1 LETFIVFK
9 VSILIFAANMKDSI
23 LQKAVDMFL
32 SYGFK
37 SVTMD
42 DIANEMG
49 VSKKTLYK
57 YFSNKERLVD
67 ETTLVVQE
75 KIDSIIKEIM
85 SAGYNAI
92 EENFVIKNVF
102 KEMFKKAKTSPMYQL
117 KKYYPDTYN
126 KLMEVELC
134 TFSECIT
141 SNLEKGI
148 KEKVYRKDIDKD
160 MVMRFYFILVFGAHE
175 SDLFSSNMS
184 DMLQI
189 ELKILEYHTR
199 AIATL
204 NGISVLEKQLTQI
217 NQTAS

>member
-1 LETFIVFK
+1 
-9 VSILIFAANMKDSI
+9 MKDTI

-42 DIANEMG
+42 DIANDMG
-49 VSKKTLYK
+49 VSKKTIYK
-57 YFSNKERLVD
+57 YFSNKEKLV
-67 ETTLVVQE
+67 EESTLVVQE
-75 KIDSIIKEIM
+75 KIDGIIKEI
-85 SAGYNAI
+85 SQAGYNAI

-141 SNLEKGI
+141 SNLKKGI
-148 KEKVYRKDIDKD
+148 EEKVYRKDIDKD
-160 MVMRFYFILVFGAHE
+160 MVMRFYFILVFGVHE
-175 SDLFSSNMS
+175 SDLFGS
-184 DMLQI
+184 DMTDILKI
-189 ELKILEYHTR
+189 EIKILEYHTR

-204 NGISVLEKQLTQI
+204 KGISVLEKQLTQI
-217 NQTAS
+217 NLTTS